1 MKNKVALITGIT
13 GQDGSIMAKFLLKK
27 GYTVHGI
34 KRRVSLF
41 NTDRVEDIYQDRHAK
56 SVNFFLHYGDVT
68 DSLNCLDIINKTRPD
83 EIYHFAAQSHVAIS
97 FQLPVYTSTVGTL
110 GTLNILESIR
120 LLNIKKIK
128 FYNASSSE
136 MYGKSKQKKQDENT
150 VFQPN
155 SPHATSK
162 LYSYWIT
169 KNYRESYKMFATNG
183 ILFNHESEF
192 RGNTFVT
199 RKISLFVAKY
209 SNTKKGILYLGNI
222 NSRRD
227 WGYAPDYIEGIWK
240 MLQIKEPNDFVLS
253 TGKNYSV
260 KDFIV
265 EAFKIIKINIKF
277 KGKGLNEVGYDTFDN
292 KIIIKIKKEY
302 FRPNE
307 VSHLLGDNSKAKK
320 ILKWKPKTNFKTL
333 VKIMVLND
341 RKYFSKKT

>member
-34 KRRVSLF
+34 KRRVSVF
-41 NTDRVEDIYQDRHAK
+41 NTDRVEDIYQDRHEK
-56 SVNFFLHYGDVT
+56 SVNFYLHYGDIT
-68 DSLNCLDIINKTRPD
+68 DSLNCLDIINKTKPD

-97 FQLPVYTSTVGTL
+97 FELPVYTSTVGTI

-120 LLNIKKIK
+120 LLNLKKVR

-136 MYGKSKQKKQDENT
+136 MYGNTKQKKLDEDSI
-150 VFQPN
+150 FKPN
-155 SPHATSK
+155 SPYATSK

-169 KNYRESYKMFATNG
+169 KNYRESYKIFATNG

-209 SNTKKGILYLGNI
+209 SKTKKGILYLGNI
-222 NSRRD
+222 YSKRD

-265 EAFKIIKINIKF
+265 EAFKNININIKF
-277 KGKGLNEVGYDTFDN
+277 KGQGLNEIGYN
-292 KIIIKIKKEY
+292 VSNSKIIIKIKKEY

-307 VSHLLGDNSKAKK
+307 VNNLLGDNSKAKK
-320 ILKWKPKTNFKTL
+320 LLKWSPKTNFKNL

-341 RKYFSKKT
+341 KKYF